1 MSNGPSFQRQETFA
15 SDPHKS
21 SNSPDDRTLLQNP
34 AFLSRH
40 EKNRIHSSFR
50 IWLSAILISIIVFI
64 LALAIQWTIYDRYL
78 HEAGIRVVGSGIAAG
93 VSIVLVLVL
102 RTSTRNQRLREVE
115 RLETIALLN
124 HHIRN
129 ALQAIVSSS
138 GATNSTDTI
147 RSAVERIEWA
157 LGEVLPAVQRRA
169 EHHASQARH

>member
-1 MSNGPSFQRQETFA
+1 MSNGYSFQHQETCA
-15 SDPHKS
+15 SDTRQS
-21 SNSPDDRTLLQNP
+21 SISPDDRTLLQNP
-34 AFLSRH
+34 AFLSR
-40 EKNRIHSSFR
+40 EERNRVHSSFR
-50 IWLSAILISIIVFI
+50 IWLSAIFISVIVFF

-78 HEAGIRVVGSGIAAG
+78 HEAGIRVVGSGIAAC
-93 VSIVLVLVL
+93 VSIILVLVL
-102 RTSTRNQRLREVE
+102 RTAARNQRLRELE

-157 LGEVLPAVQRRA
+157 LGEVLPGIEHPA
-169 EHHASQARH
+169 ERHSNPPRK